1 MGYQN
6 NLNMKKTTLLI
17 IAAFA
22 FCIMSCKKD
31 RTCECVTTHTS
42 SNGNVTTTPNDNI
55 TYREIKKGQ
64 AKDLCQKSTRV
75 YVGSSG
81 STTTDVYDCKLK

>member
-1 MGYQN
+1 
-6 NLNMKKTTLLI
+6 MKKTTLLI

-22 FCIMSCKKD
+22 LCIASCKKD
-31 RTCECVTTHTS
+31 RTCECVTTYTS
-42 SNGNVTTTPNDNI
+42 SGGTTTTTPNDNV

-75 YVGSSG
+75 YVSPSG
-81 STTTDVYDCKLK
+81 ATSTTVSDCKLK